1 MITVITSFQLPAPLA
16 REEAR
21 SLFLRAAPKHQGVVG
36 LCANTMSCRKAEGR
50 FYLWN
55 ARAQAETMYTD
66 AWKASAYETFGAF
79 PSITYFESPAVVD
92 NATNAIFSDE

>member
-36 LCANTMSCRKAEGR
+36 LCANTMSCRKAEGQV
-50 FYLWN
+50 YLWN